1 MSITKTLKVISDP
14 VRRNILELLKD
25 GQMSIA
31 EKFDLTNAAVS
42 YHLSQL
48 KQAGLILENKQ
59 KNFIYYELNLSVF
72 EDIRGWIQSLGGN
85 ENEKA

>member
-1 MSITKTLKVISDP
+1 MSAGD
-14 VRRNILELLKD
+14 
-25 GQMSIA
+25 IA
-31 EKFDLTNAAVS
+31 EKFDLMNATVS
-42 YHLSQL
+42 YYLSQL